1 MVKLPARI
9 EINPKVMLGK
19 PVVKGTRIPVYAVL
33 ELLAEGVAI
42 EQIMEKHYPSL
53 KKADIKAC
61 IKYAVNLVNAEWK
74 TRRPG
79 IDKGKVM
86 ITTDFNAP
94 LAEFG
99 DRKVGEQSASYAV
112 KKSKPKS
119 KAKSKDSFPNIEI
132 VQSTGG
138 KSAVIRGTR
147 IYVRI
152 LIGYLQI
159 GETPETIVN
168 EIIPHITLP
177 QVYEAMQ
184 YYFVHKAEIDKVR
197 EESTEEASR
206 NMMRKRLGEKKYK
219 EITGG

>member
-19 PVVKGTRIPVYAVL
+19 PVVKGTRIPVYSVL
-33 ELLAEGVAI
+33 ELLAEGVTI
-42 EQIMEKHYPSL
+42 EQITKEYYPSL

-61 IKYAVNLVNAEWK
+61 VKYAVNLVNAEWK

-79 IDKGKVM
+79 IDKGKVIIM
-86 ITTDFNAP
+86 PDFDDP
-94 LAEFG
+94 LPEFG
-99 DRKVGEQSASYAV
+99 DNKIGEQSATYTVRKS
-112 KKSKPKS
+112 KSKPKS
-119 KAKSKDSFPNIEI
+119 EKSFPNIEV

-138 KSAVIRGTR
+138 ASAVIRGTR

-152 LIGYLQI
+152 LIGYLLI
-159 GETPETIVN
+159 GETPETIVE

-184 YYFVHKAEIDKVR
+184 YYFVHQAEIDKER

-206 NMMRKRLGEKKYK
+206 NLIRKKLGEKKHK